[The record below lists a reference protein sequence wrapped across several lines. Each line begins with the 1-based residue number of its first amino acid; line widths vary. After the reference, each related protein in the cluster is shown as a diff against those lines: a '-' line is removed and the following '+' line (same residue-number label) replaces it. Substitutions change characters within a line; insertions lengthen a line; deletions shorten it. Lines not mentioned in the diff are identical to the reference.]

1 MPFAPVTPI
10 ELANKCYENW
20 DKKNSCTPFMTQTF
34 KCKKI
39 LFKHPAVVHIDDT
52 ARPQVIDSKINKIY
66 YNVVNKYCKI
76 TGNKALINTSFN
88 QHEEPIVCSPN
99 DAIKSL
105 LSKNVD
111 VLAIGKFIVKK
122 IC

>member
-1 MPFAPVTPI
+1 
-10 ELANKCYENW
+10 
-20 DKKNSCTPFMTQTF
+20 MTQTF
-34 KCKKI
+34 KCKKDFI
-39 LFKHPAVVHIDDT
+39 LEHPAVVHIDGT
-52 ARPQVIDSKINKIY
+52 ARPQVIDAKVNRIY
-66 YNVVNKYCKI
+66 DVVNNYCNS

-111 VLAIGKFIVKK
+111 VLAIGNYIVKRNE
-122 IC
+122 